1 MNLRRVLHLV
11 VCPKPR
17 NFQVV
22 CPKLGRRRRRE
33 RVRLR
38 RACHGSVSTRSW
50 TSLVSDTRSRSSAH
64 RNLLVPLPELRSGRT
79 GSGVSTRCTRN
90 IMLLKAVGK
99 VPTTCGLSRAAALP
113 SRTKPSVMRDLLA
126 RWCTLNAGAQHSRAH
141 SALLLDDC
149 CRR

>member
-1 MNLRRVLHLV
+1 MGSAVLAMDQYEV
-11 VCPKPR
+11 VD
-17 NFQVV
+17 
-22 CPKLGRRRRRE
+22 KLGFRYQITKLGASEFAAIIAGAQKRSNW
-33 RVRLR
+33 VR
-38 RACHGSVSTRSW
+38 CV
-50 TSLVSDTRSRSSAH
+50 D
-64 RNLLVPLPELRSGRT
+64 PLH
-79 GSGVSTRCTRN
+79 TRN

-149 CRR
+149 CRRNPNSYPNPNSHYGEHARVSKRALPLQL

>member
-1 MNLRRVLHLV
+1 MGSAVLAMDQYEV
-11 VCPKPR
+11 VD
-17 NFQVV
+17 
-22 CPKLGRRRRRE
+22 KLGFRY
-33 RVRLR
+33 
-38 RACHGSVSTRSW
+38 H
-50 TSLVSDTRSRSSAH
+50 RSRSSAH
-64 RNLLVPLPELRSGRT
+64 RNLLLSLPELRSGRT

-149 CRR
+149 CRRNPNSYPNPNSHYGEHARVSKRALPLQL